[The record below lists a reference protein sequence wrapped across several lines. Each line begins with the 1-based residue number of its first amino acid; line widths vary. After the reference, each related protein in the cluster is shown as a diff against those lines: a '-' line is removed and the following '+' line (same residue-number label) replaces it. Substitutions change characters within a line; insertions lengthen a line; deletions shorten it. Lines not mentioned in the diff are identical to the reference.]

1 MRNRCLEQD
10 KLHIDK
16 SFKFPGGFEK
26 CKLWDFSICSL
37 EQNLV
42 QQLALS
48 ERKPIFDIIW
58 QFLTAINFFGLHQ
71 YHAIVCWCMDTSSI
85 LHSYT
90 LKYHLNH
97 THRIKVGSYTVLP
110 CLQSFCVYAAVSIFA
125 IYALQVDQ
133 HAFALCSMLK
143 LMIRTLMVI
152 LIIHLHAYHLSP
164 FPSFCQVMIVTCS
177 GDALCCLVCPGY
189 SKAYSPYI
197 HLSS

>member
-16 SFKFPGGFEK
+16 SFKFPSGEEK

-58 QFLTAINFFGLHQ
+58 QYLTAANFSGLHQ
-71 YHAIVCWCMDTSSI
+71 CNGFADAWIHNRFFIVTFKSATLTTSIVLRLVPTQSYPAYRASASM
-85 LHSYT
+85 LPFLFLLFTLFRLTSMPLLYT
-90 LKYHLNH
+90 L
-97 THRIKVGSYTVLP
+97 
-110 CLQSFCVYAAVSIFA
+110 
-125 IYALQVDQ
+125 
-133 HAFALCSMLK
+133 SMNL
-143 LMIRTLMVI
+143 T
-152 LIIHLHAYHLSP
+152 IHLHAYHLSP
-164 FPSFCQVMIVTCS
+164 FRLFCQVIITTCS

-189 SKAYSPYI
+189 SKAYSPFI